1 VLIAL
6 VSVVDWLALRQISRA
21 DADLDAMVDARWER
35 VELAREAQSYSS
47 DNSRMLLQTFVTD
60 NQEEINALLAQ
71 AADNSRHISELIDS
85 LRSKADTPEER
96 DLLADIQTKRETY
109 RASCRR
115 AVDLHIQAHKPDEAR
130 VLMAHEVSPLLVVY
144 HQAVDDYVQHQGK
157 RLDEAQ
163 AANVEAN
170 AKALREALILI
181 FLATLLALAIAIII
195 TTYTSKQL
203 ARRVRAEAE
212 LRKAHH
218 QLEAKVV
225 TRTAALLEANHRLE
239 TEAAER
245 QMVECALRE
254 SEQRYRLL
262 FESNPLP
269 MWVFDLETLAFLA
282 VNDAAVS
289 HYGYSRDEF
298 LKMTIADIR
307 PAEEIGPLHAARE
320 SSRGDFGV
328 APGVWWHRKKDGTL
342 IDVEI
347 NWHVLEFSGRPAK
360 VVSVNDITERT
371 QAENESQRLT
381 AQLEVERT
389 RLTDII
395 ASLPGIVWECRRNGS
410 STLVGTFV
418 SDYVEKMLG
427 YSPEEWLSMPGGWFS
442 AVHPEDQERLK
453 REIVANKDVSE
464 SRWIAK
470 DGRVVHSEN
479 RTAQIFDEVGQCIGL
494 RGVTLD
500 ITERKR
506 SESEVLLQTARFHQL
521 FENTP
526 MGIVMVDEN
535 DAVVDANRE
544 FERMFE
550 FSLEE
555 LQGHSLNEMI
565 VPREMAEEAGHLS
578 ALTFRREVVQKE
590 ATRCGKSGRL
600 LPVEIYCAPIVA
612 NDRLMGVFAIYL
624 DLAHRKRLE
633 LERQVVFD
641 ITQGAISTA
650 DIDDLFKHIHTSISK
665 VLYAENCFVALH
677 DPETDLLHYDF
688 WVDQHDRA
696 PQPRPVGLGFSS
708 YVLQTGRPILLTEE
722 ITAEMVAAGIVQQSG
737 TSSPSWLGVP
747 LRTAS
752 RIIGVLAV
760 QHYSLKDAY
769 TETDL
774 QFLDSVGSQIA
785 MAIERKRSEQA
796 LVEANKRAL
805 ADYESLVERI
815 AALGRTLGTARELK
829 IIFRALR
836 DFAVVSAPCEG
847 LVISLYDRE
856 KESRRIVYCWTDGEE
871 LDSSNGTEV
880 PVRDGMIG
888 RAIKSGAV
896 VIDNDYR
903 AALAG
908 NPTAVALGSHVDRA
922 SDRSALAAPMTVMG
936 RTVGCVEVQCL
947 RVGAFEN
954 GHATAMRMAA
964 NLAANAIENVVLI
977 EREQEKEEQLRQA
990 QKMESIG
997 TLAGGIAHDF
1007 NNLMTAVTGY
1017 SDLALRGSLDDSLR
1031 GKIEQIKKAGERA
1044 ATLTRQLLAFSRKQM
1059 LQPEVLD
1066 LNVVVNGLIT
1076 MLPRLIGEHIVVS
1089 LKLSSSLGRIK
1100 ADPGQIEQVLINL
1113 AVNGRDAMPQGGCLM
1128 IETRNVHLSAP
1139 ISKVGSTIEPGHY
1152 VLLSVSDNGTG
1163 MDAEIQAQIFEPFFT
1178 TKGVG
1183 KGTGLGLSTVYG
1195 IVKQSGGNVWVYS
1208 EPGNGTAFKI
1218 YLPRVDEVENA
1229 EIALPAPAASRGNET
1244 ILLVEDEEQVR
1255 NLSKE
1260 ILEAYGY
1267 SVLVA
1272 QDGSAGLSLGK
1283 EFPGR
1288 IDLVLT
1294 DVIMPQMG
1302 GKELAD
1308 HLKSVRPESKVLF
1321 MSGFTDGAIT
1331 HHVSDDGVFFL
1342 QKPFSTEG
1350 LATKVR
1356 EVLDQ

>member
-1 VLIAL
+1 MRKTHSTAKNRSSIAAT
-6 VSVVDWLALRQISRA
+6 VHH
-21 DADLDAMVDARWER
+21 DLDA
-35 VELAREAQSYSS
+35 Q
-47 DNSRMLLQTFVTD
+47 
-60 NQEEINALLAQ
+60 
-71 AADNSRHISELIDS
+71 
-85 LRSKADTPEER
+85 
-96 DLLADIQTKRETY
+96 
-109 RASCRR
+109 
-115 AVDLHIQAHKPDEAR
+115 
-130 VLMAHEVSPLLVVY
+130 VV
-144 HQAVDDYVQHQGK
+144 
-157 RLDEAQ
+157 
-163 AANVEAN
+163 
-170 AKALREALILI
+170 I
-181 FLATLLALAIAIII
+181 
-195 TTYTSKQL
+195 
-203 ARRVRAEAE
+203 
-212 LRKAHH
+212 
-218 QLEAKVV
+218 
-225 TRTAALLEANHRLE
+225 RTAALLEVNQQLQ

-245 QMVECALRE
+245 RVVESALRESELRYRQIVDCASDTIYRTNVQGFFTFVNPSAAALVKRNVDECLGVHFLELIRDDFRAAASEFYREQVKNRTLITYFEFPAVAKDQSEVWIGQNVQLVIEDGKVTELQGIARDVTALKEIERQLLE

-282 VNDAAVS
+282 VNGAAVR
-289 HYGYSRDEF
+289 HYGYSREEF
-298 LKMTIADIR
+298 LTMTIADIR
-307 PAEEIGPLHAARE
+307 PPEEIAPFHAARE
-320 SSRGDFGV
+320 SARGDFGV
-328 APGVWWHRKKDGTL
+328 APGIWSHKKKDGTL

-360 VVSVNDITERT
+360 LVSVNDVTART
-371 QAENESQRLT
+371 QAENERQRLT

-389 RLTDII
+389 RLTGII
-395 ASLPGIVWECRRNGS
+395 TSLPGIVWECRNNGGG
-410 STLVGTFV
+410 TPIGTFV

-442 AVHPEDQERLK
+442 AAHPEDQERLK
-453 REIVANKDVSE
+453 QEIVANKDVTE
-464 SRWIAK
+464 FRWIAK

-479 RTAQIFDEVGQCIGL
+479 RTAPIFDDVGQYAGL

-506 SESEVLLQTARFHQL
+506 SESEALVQTARFHQL

-535 DAVVDANRE
+535 GVVVNANRE

-550 FSLEE
+550 FSLAE
-555 LQGHSLNEMI
+555 LEGHLLDEMI
-565 VPREMAEEAGHLS
+565 VPGEMAEEAGNLS
-578 ALTFRREVVQKE
+578 ARTLGGDVVRKE
-590 ATRCGKSGRL
+590 STRCGKSGRL
-600 LPVEIYCAPIVA
+600 LPVEIYGAPIVV

-624 DLAHRKRLE
+624 DLTHRKRLE

-641 ITQGAISTA
+641 IIQGAISTA
-650 DIDDLFKHIHTSISK
+650 DIDDLFRHIHTSISK
-665 VLYAENCFVALH
+665 ILYAENCFVALH
-677 DPETDLLHYDF
+677 DPATDLLHFDF
-688 WVDQHDRA
+688 WVDQHD
-696 PQPRPVGLGFSS
+696 PVPSPLPVGVGFGS
-708 YVLQTGRPILLTEE
+708 YVLASGKSILLTEE
-722 ITAEMVAAGIVQQSG
+722 LTEQMTSSGLVKDSG
-737 TSSPSWLGVP
+737 TYSPSWLGVP

-752 RIIGVLAV
+752 QIIGVLVV
-760 QHYSLKDAY
+760 QHYDLKNAY

-815 AALGRTLGTARELK
+815 AVLGRTLGTARELK

-836 DFAVVSAPCEG
+836 DFAVAAVPCDA
-847 LVISLYDRE
+847 LVISLYDRD
-856 KESRRIVYCWTDGEE
+856 KELRRIAYGWADDEE
-871 LDSSNGTEV
+871 LESSYGTEV
-880 PVRDGMIG
+880 PVRDGIVG
-888 RAIKSGAV
+888 RAIKSGTV

-908 NPTAVALGSHVDRA
+908 NPTSVAIGSHVDRA

-936 RTVGCVEVQCL
+936 RTVGLVEVQCH

-964 NLAANAIENVVLI
+964 NLAANAIENVVLM

-1066 LNVVVNGLIT
+1066 LNAVVNGLIT

-1128 IETRNVHLSAP
+1128 IETSNVHLSSP
-1139 ISKVGSTIEPGHY
+1139 INKVGSTIEPGHY
-1152 VLLSVSDNGTG
+1152 VLLSVSDNGSG
-1163 MDAEIQAQIFEPFFT
+1163 MDAEVQAQIFEPFFT

-1195 IVKQSGGNVWVYS
+1195 IVKQSGGNIWVYS
-1208 EPGNGTAFKI
+1208 EPGKGTAFKI
-1218 YLPRVDEVENA
+1218 YLPRVDEIEEG
-1229 EIALPAPAASRGNET
+1229 EIALPAPAVSRGSET

-1260 ILEAYGY
+1260 ILEGYGY

-1272 QDGSAGLSLGK
+1272 QDGSAGLSLSK

-1294 DVIMPQMG
+1294 DVIMPHLG
-1302 GKELAD
+1302 GKELVD
-1308 HLKSVRPESKVLF
+1308 LLKPLRPDSKVLF
-1321 MSGFTDGAIT
+1321 MSGFTDDAII
-1331 HHVSDDGVFFL
+1331 HHGVSDDGVFFL

-1350 LATKVR
+1350 LASKVR